1 MAEDAPTETEA
12 PKKVFDIFKPK
23 AGRKRPA
30 ETSEA
35 EGSPNLKGT
44 EKTQSDLQQ
53 SLIDSISESSWREL
67 LHAELHS
74 ANFAS
79 ICRFLESEN
88 QAKRKVFPAQ
98 EQIFAAF
105 NATPLD
111 NLKVVIL
118 GQGTCHFPKG

>member
-44 EKTQSDLQQ
+44 EKTQSGAKLIWRVTHQICSKASSIRLVRAAGVNYFTRSSTLQISPRSVGSSNRRTKQ
-53 SLIDSISESSWREL
+53 KGKSSLHKSRYL
-67 LHAELHS
+67 RHS
-74 ANFAS
+74 M
-79 ICRFLESEN
+79 
-88 QAKRKVFPAQ
+88 PPHW
-98 EQIFAAF
+98 
-105 NATPLD
+105 T
-111 NLKVVIL
+111 
-118 GQGTCHFPKG
+118 T